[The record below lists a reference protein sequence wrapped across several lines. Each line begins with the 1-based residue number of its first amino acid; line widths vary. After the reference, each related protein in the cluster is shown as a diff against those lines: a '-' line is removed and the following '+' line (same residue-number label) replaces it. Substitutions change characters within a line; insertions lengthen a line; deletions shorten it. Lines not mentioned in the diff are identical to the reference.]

1 MGIHWLT
8 AFIDLPIDRFDLGAA
23 FWQRVTESRLS
34 AWRGDDEQFATLIP
48 PDGDAYVRVQRTRVG
63 PRIHLDLHVD
73 SIADT
78 RRSAERLGAT
88 VDVDLG
94 HVIMRS
100 PTGLTFC
107 VVSHHG
113 ESSRPAPAHQGL
125 EHRLD
130 QVCVDVPAP
139 LFEHETGFWQALT
152 EWELHHSQLQ
162 EFAVLTQPPTS
173 PLRLL
178 FQRLGD
184 DDDAEVTRAHLDI
197 ACGRRVEDVRQLHE
211 QLGAVFVAQGS
222 RWVTMRD
229 PAGMVY
235 CLTQRDPNTG
245 QITESQG
252 VSP

>member
-1 MGIHWLT
+1 
-8 AFIDLPIDRFDLGAA
+8 
-23 FWQRVTESRLS
+23 
-34 AWRGDDEQFATLIP
+34 
-48 PDGDAYVRVQRTRVG
+48 
-63 PRIHLDLHVD
+63 
-73 SIADT
+73 
-78 RRSAERLGAT
+78 
-88 VDVDLG
+88 
-94 HVIMRS
+94 MRS
-100 PTGLTFC
+100 PTGMMFC
-107 VVSHHG
+107 LVSHHG

-152 EWELHHSQLQ
+152 EWELHHGQLQ
-162 EFAVLTQPPTS
+162 EFAVLAQPPTS

-184 DDDAEVTRAHLDI
+184 DDDSEVTRAHLDV

-229 PAGMVY
+229 PAGIVY
-235 CLTQRDPNTG
+235 CLTQRDPNIG
-245 QITESQG
+245 QITGLQG
-252 VSP
+252 VSA